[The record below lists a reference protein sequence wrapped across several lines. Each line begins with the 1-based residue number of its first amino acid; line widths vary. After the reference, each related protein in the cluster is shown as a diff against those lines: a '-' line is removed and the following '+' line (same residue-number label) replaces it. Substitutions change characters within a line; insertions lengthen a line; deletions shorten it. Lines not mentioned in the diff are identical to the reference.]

1 MRQLAIVLT
10 CPGLCLHLALHWG
23 ACRLFKLALFKD
35 PAIGTAEI
43 LHEPPRGIVV
53 GIIEGLLL
61 PGSQFVLG
69 IATIVSGYLVWTLGM
84 LEWLAPVFIWIG
96 LTLVIHGH
104 PTAQDARGLWRRMG
118 HGPWIAGRLLFLVP
132 LLVGRNRR
140 RGIHYLVGG
149 LFAILPAFLI

>member
-1 MRQLAIVLT
+1 MMRLAIILT

-23 ACRLFKLALFKD
+23 ACRVFKLALFKD
-35 PAIGTAEI
+35 PSIGTAEI
-43 LHEPPRGIVV
+43 LHEPPGGIVS
-53 GIIEGLLL
+53 GIIEGLIL

-69 IATIVSGYLVWTLGM
+69 IATIVSGYLIWHLGM
-84 LEWLAPVFIWIG
+84 FELLAPVFIWFG

-118 HGPWIAGRLLFLVP
+118 RGPWVMGRVAFLVP
-132 LLVGRNRR
+132 LLVGLNRR

-149 LFAILPAFLI
+149 LFAILPAFFI